1 MFMDA
6 LSTIKYPISEEFE
19 HFRTLYFDALKSD
32 DDLLGRVLEH
42 VSSRSGK
49 MMRPILTLLLAKS
62 LGEVGDHAFYG
73 ALSLE
78 LLHNASLVHDDVVDE
93 SQERRGL
100 PSVHAIFD
108 NKIAVLVGDYLLASS
123 LKASSMSSLDIVNI
137 ISRLG
142 MALSRGEIL
151 QISTIETKSFSE
163 DVYFDVIK
171 DKTASLFA
179 ACGSIAALSSG
190 ASPEEVEKYRLFG
203 EKVGMIF
210 QIRDDI
216 FDYQADIQIGKPT
229 SNDMREGK
237 LTLPAIY
244 ALNSC
249 SDQAMSD
256 LALRI
261 RSFEASDSEISEF
274 TAWVIANDGITYAEG
289 VMDMICKDA
298 LLLIQDIKDE
308 NVRHA
313 LETYLYLCK
322 ERNK

>member
-1 MFMDA
+1 MDA
-6 LSTIKYPISEEFE
+6 LTTIKYPILEEFE
-19 HFRTLYFDALKSD
+19 HFRTLFYDALKSD
-32 DDLLGRVLEH
+32 DDLLGRVLDH

-49 MMRPILTLLLAKS
+49 MMRPVLTLLLAKS
-62 LGEVGDHAFYG
+62 LGPVNDNAYYG

-93 SQERRGL
+93 SQKRRGL

-123 LKASSMSSLDIVNI
+123 LKASSQSTLEIVNI
-137 ISRLG
+137 ISLLG
-142 MALSRGEIL
+142 MALSKGEIL
-151 QISTIETKSFSE
+151 QISTIETVSFSE
-163 DVYFDVIK
+163 EVYFNVIK

-179 ACGSIAALSSG
+179 ACGSIAALSCG
-190 ASPEEVEKYRLFG
+190 APAQVVEKYRQFG
-203 EKVGMIF
+203 EKTGLIF

-216 FDYQADIQIGKPT
+216 FDYQSNIEIGKPT

-244 ALNSC
+244 ALNTYQ
-249 SDQAMSD
+249 DETMRE

-261 RSFEASDSEISEF
+261 RSLQASDEEISAF
-274 TAWVIANDGITYAEG
+274 TAWVIAHEGITYAEQK
-289 VMDMICKDA
+289 MEQLCKEA
-298 LLLIQDIKDE
+298 LLLIQDMDD
-308 NVRHA
+308 VSTQSA

-322 ERNK
+322 DRSK